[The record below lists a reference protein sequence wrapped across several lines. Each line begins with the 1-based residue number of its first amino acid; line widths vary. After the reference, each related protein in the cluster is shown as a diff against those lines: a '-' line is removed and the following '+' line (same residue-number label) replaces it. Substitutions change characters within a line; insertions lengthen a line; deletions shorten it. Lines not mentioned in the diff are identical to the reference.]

1 MLFSGSLTAKPS
13 LGEKRC
19 WCKSSSESLIPSS
32 SMAEHDAVNV
42 GVSGSSPLLG
52 AKQGVAQS
60 GQSTRPGT
68 GGFRRFKSCHPDYS
82 RLEFW
87 RTQRPHKPSAYSA
100 RLVRFQHLLSAV
112 IV

>member
-52 AKQGVAQS
+52 AKQSVAQS
-60 GQSTRPGT
+60 SSALPLEGRGRGSEAHHSDLKRKEASASGSLISSRWVGQN
-68 GGFRRFKSCHPDYS
+68 
-82 RLEFW
+82 
-87 RTQRPHKPSAYSA
+87 
-100 RLVRFQHLLSAV
+100 HLPLSAV